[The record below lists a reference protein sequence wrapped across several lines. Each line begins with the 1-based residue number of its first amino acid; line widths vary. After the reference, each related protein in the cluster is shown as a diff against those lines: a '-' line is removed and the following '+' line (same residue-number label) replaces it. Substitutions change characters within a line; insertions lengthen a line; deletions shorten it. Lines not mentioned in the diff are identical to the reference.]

1 MQIKQ
6 MEWAQLLS
14 RERWGREAGAPAE
27 TDSGGDE
34 FRSPFERDYGRILY
48 SSAFR
53 RLQDKTQ
60 VFPLGRND
68 YVRTRL
74 THSLEVAN
82 IGASLGRV
90 VGEKLIE
97 RHKALRERGFMA
109 SHFSSIVGA
118 ACLAHDIGNPPFGHF
133 GEAAIESALEKLDLC
148 KAIPGTFPKKFEG
161 NAQGFR
167 LLTRTGDPMAGKG
180 LKLTAAVL
188 GAFMKYPCAAEF
200 SGKNC
205 GIAGKKF
212 GFIGEDAPAARFVA
226 EKTGMLPRSDSLDR
240 NVPSWCRHPLAFLTE
255 AADDLSYLIADFEDA
270 FVSKIISFEAIR
282 EFLFPFISGEER
294 SRADSIAR
302 IESEESAV
310 HYVRA
315 VAINNGI
322 RAASRTFLENEDALL
337 AGTQNLSLLEVSE
350 YADAMRALRKFS
362 FKHVYNAPSV
372 VEIELM
378 GFRVIEALLA
388 FFVEWVKFPHSAK
401 GGKIALMLRG
411 EALSDASESSRLL
424 HLLDYVSG
432 MTDSFALA
440 TYRKL
445 HGI

>member
-1 MQIKQ
+1 MQTKQ
-6 MEWAQLLS
+6 MEWTQLLS
-14 RERWGREAGAPAE
+14 RERWGSVASEDTAPSAN
-27 TDSGGDE
+27 E
-34 FRSPFERDYGRILY
+34 FRSAFERDYGRILY

-82 IGASLGRV
+82 IGSSLGRI
-90 VGEKLIE
+90 VGEKLVE
-97 RHKALRERGFMA
+97 KYAELRERGFCA

-133 GEAAIESALEKLDLC
+133 GEAAIEAALKKLRSRGE
-148 KAIPGTFPKKFEG
+148 IPENFPEKFEG

-188 GAFMKYPCAAEF
+188 GAFMKYPCSAGF
-200 SGKNC
+200 SGKPEC

-212 GFIGEDAPAARFVA
+212 GFVAEDEAAARFVA
-226 EKTGMLPRSDSLDR
+226 EKTGMLPVGACGG
-240 NVPSWCRHPLAFLTE
+240 NAAAWHRHPLAFLTE

-270 FVSKIISFEAIR
+270 FVSKIISFDVVR
-282 EFLFPFISGEER
+282 EFLFPFLSPEER
-294 SRADSIAR
+294 ERALSIAGR
-302 IESEESAV
+302 ESEESAV

-315 VAINNGI
+315 VAIGTGI
-322 RAASRTFLENEDALL
+322 RATSEVFLARERDLL
-337 AGTQNLSLLEVSE
+337 AGTQNRSLPEESE
-350 YADAMRALRKFS
+350 FSEAMKRLRKFS
-362 FKHVYNAPSV
+362 FKNVYNAPSV
-372 VEIELM
+372 IEIELM
-378 GFRVIEALLA
+378 GFRVIEALLE
-388 FFVEWVKFPHSAK
+388 FFVEWVKSPRSAK
-401 GGKIALMLRG
+401 GGKIALMLHG
-411 EALSDASESSRLL
+411 EALETASENARLL
-424 HLLDYVSG
+424 HLLDYIAG